1 MQDPT
6 FRGLSD
12 LWTRFDRGNSTLGC
26 ITNPADNDGS
36 KSPAKSLDK
45 KKKKDPQEP
54 TLLDKAREAEQEA
67 LKSLINVSKQSH
79 QVRERKY
86 LVYHQLLGLKNYGN
100 WFLLPDQF

>member
-12 LWTRFDRGNSTLGC
+12 LWTRFDRGNSTLES

-45 KKKKDPQEP
+45 KKKKDP
-54 TLLDKAREAEQEA
+54 
-67 LKSLINVSKQSH
+67 
-79 QVRERKY
+79 
-86 LVYHQLLGLKNYGN
+86 
-100 WFLLPDQF
+100 